1 MLKFLRQYNKFLLAG
16 FGSILLLTWLV
27 PSAVTEFA
35 RHSGAANATWAT
47 LADGQKVKAR
57 PVFDLVLLGIGSDGH
72 LLSCFP
78 ESAAFDAPTW
88 AVGVPAPT
96 HIAPRVPRV
105 TLNPAIVP
113 AARAILAMATGEGK
127 ATILAELFAGPRTP
141 RRLPAQL
148 EIGRA
153 HV

>member
-47 LADGQKVKAR
+47 LADGQKVTIAQMQQLQRQMK
-57 PVFDLVLLGIGSDGH
+57 VLEALNVPLLANLG
-72 LLSCFP
+72 
-78 ESAAFDAPTW
+78 
-88 AVGVPAPT
+88 
-96 HIAPRVPRV
+96 
-105 TLNPAIVP
+105 
-113 AARAILAMATGEGK
+113 
-127 ATILAELFAGPRTP
+127 
-141 RRLPAQL
+141 